1 MNQIERIIELCGRPT
16 GDDIAAIRSPFVQT
30 MLESVPATKKR
41 SFEELFP
48 TASPEALDLLH
59 RTLLFNPDRRITGAA
74 CIDTWLHEQCL
85 LSLRALLRG

>member
-74 CIDTWLHEQCL
+74 CSDIWLHEHCL
-85 LSLRALLRG
+85 LSLRALLWH